1 MNPFVNW
8 LSTPYYFNP
17 SVKFKF
23 KISLIHGVFIFF
35 FLNIFKPFSLYEFD
49 VIILEYTLGIGVL
62 SFLGTFITLYIPA
75 LIFKK
80 YFNEDNWT
88 IGRNLLLIIVAI
100 TVIGIVLWGFEGVYK
115 EQYSLRK
122 LGLLEFIYN
131 TFLVSLIPLTFF
143 IFINEKNVRERRKK
157 KVLEIK
163 EIKRKN
169 RFINSKKLSK
179 EVRIISDNGKEN
191 ITFYIDNLAY
201 VTSQGNYASFFLKNE
216 GDFKEKIIRIT
227 LTKIAIE
234 LKDYSNIIRC
244 HKSYLV
250 NINHVNDISGNAR
263 GYLLKLDFVP
273 INIPVSRKFSKQ
285 SLQSLLR

>member
-1 MNPFVNW
+1 M
-8 LSTPYYFNP
+8 
-17 SVKFKF
+17 
-23 KISLIHGVFIFF
+23 
-35 FLNIFKPFSLYEFD
+35 
-49 VIILEYTLGIGVL
+49 
-62 SFLGTFITLYIPA
+62 
-75 LIFKK
+75 
-80 YFNEDNWT
+80 
-88 IGRNLLLIIVAI
+88 
-100 TVIGIVLWGFEGVYK
+100 
-115 EQYSLRK
+115 
-122 LGLLEFIYN
+122 
-131 TFLVSLIPLTFF
+131 
-143 IFINEKNVRERRKK
+143 RERRKK

-163 EIKRKN
+163 ERKRKN